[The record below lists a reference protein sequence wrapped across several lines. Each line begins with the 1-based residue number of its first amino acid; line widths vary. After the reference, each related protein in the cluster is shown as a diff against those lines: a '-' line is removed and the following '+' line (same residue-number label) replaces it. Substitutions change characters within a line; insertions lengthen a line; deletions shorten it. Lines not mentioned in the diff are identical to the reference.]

1 MLVWLAFLGFLST
14 YRRCRK
20 ELCER
25 CEDENKSLP
34 SLLSINKRYELPK
47 VHFLFFEFF
56 LKAAIG
62 NFTWKKR
69 LAEDDTRLAAQA
81 IEARANA
88 VVNNHYFAF
97 LCMYFMKNPNSTL
110 ITEYDKLLPPDDAET
125 RANASRRGGTS
136 ATSTTASESANA
148 AMATHDLFCADLE
161 LIEVSVPKPDD
172 TGNNE
177 DFKVLFPRDEEDEES
192 DDESDDE
199 VKSAK
204 EHDEGI
210 AKEIKDLIERDRQ
223 PGGSGDGSS
232 RLSSFVK
239 MKSMVRNDREAL
251 LSASTAPDKRRA
263 QKKSRASK
271 TSLRDYAKGSRKSKR
286 NSDAMLGWSPQGKQR
301 LQDMRRII
309 SIEEESGARKKWEV
323 VCKKTCKAA
332 MEANEDDEGFD
343 SNEEAE
349 QFEMEEALMR
359 SELAEAQ
366 GEAAATNRRRAA
378 VNV

>member
-14 YRRCRK
+14 YRRWRK

-62 NFTWKKR
+62 NVTWKKR
-69 LAEDDTRLAAQA
+69 LAEDDTRLATQA
-81 IEARANA
+81 IEAYANA

-97 LCMYFMKNPNSTL
+97 LYIYFMKNPNSTL
-110 ITEYDKLLPPDDAET
+110 ITEYDKLLPPDDAA
-125 RANASRRGGTS
+125 RADASRRGGASATS
-136 ATSTTASESANA
+136 ATTSESASA

-177 DFKVLFPRDEEDEES
+177 NFKVLFPRDEEDE
-192 DDESDDE
+192 ESDDE

-210 AKEIKDLIERDRQ
+210 AKVIKDLIERDRQ
-223 PGGSGDGSS
+223 PGGNGDGSS

-271 TSLRDYAKGSRKSKR
+271 TSLRDYTKGSRKSKK
-286 NSDAMLGWSPQGKQR
+286 NSDAILGWSPQGKQY
-301 LQDMRRII
+301 LQAMRRII
-309 SIEEESGARKKWEV
+309 SIEEESGVRKKWEV
-323 VCKKTCKAA
+323 VYKKMCKAA

-349 QFEMEEALMR
+349 QFEMEETLMY
-359 SELAEAQ
+359 SELVE
-366 GEAAATNRRRAA
+366 
-378 VNV
+378 V